1 MKIISGIN
9 GFGRFGLHLLKYYL
23 DRYDKSNF
31 QIAYINDDFL
41 SIEEVIEM
49 VRNDNY
55 VEFRRYKVPLEDIQ
69 KGFEAAYDKSS
80 GSLKVPV
87 EI

>member
-1 MKIISGIN
+1 MRIISGIN

-23 DRYDKSNF
+23 DRYDRSNF

-41 SIEEVIEM
+41 SIEEVIEI

-55 VEFRRYKVPLEDIQ
+55 VEFRRYKVLLEDKNIVI
-69 KGFEAAYDKSS
+69 KKT
-80 GSLKVPV
+80 
-87 EI
+87 II